1 MSSGI
6 FKRARISVPICIL
19 LVLIAVFSFLM
30 MPAASSGIGIDIITL
45 PATNIGVSSATL
57 NGSFAFVSGSLQNN
71 RVFADMTAIVGFAWG
86 TNQGGPYPNVVWVT
100 TPFGDD
106 ISFSTQLNNLTP
118 FTTYYYKVC
127 GRHHTA
133 LPCAHAVYAEDTA
146 YLLVYGNE
154 ISFTTLGQNITGGGV
169 AAGDAGAMI
178 GVPADVQFNYV
189 NISPSVAS
197 AGQPVTVVANVVNRG
212 TLEGGYTANLQIN
225 GQIEQSKMGT
235 VDGNTFVP
243 VEFTVVKDTPGTYN
257 IDIGGQ
263 TATFT
268 VVAAETSSGSSVS
281 QSQIIF
287 IAIVVLGI
295 ALIGVLTTVIM
306 RRRSTY

>member
-1 MSSGI
+1 MSSSI
-6 FKRARISVPICIL
+6 FKRARISIPLCIV
-19 LVLIAVFSFLM
+19 LVLVAVFSFLM
-30 MPAASSGIGIDIITL
+30 MPGVSSGRPNVVTL
-45 PATNIGVSSATL
+45 PATNIGVTSAVLHGDSGISSGNL
-57 NGSFAFVSGSLQNN
+57 FSGNHVYAQAP
-71 RVFADMTAIVGFAWG
+71 FEYGFAWG
-86 TNQGGPYPNVVWVT
+86 TNPGGPYPNTVWGILDSGIGGT
-100 TPFGDD
+100 FHA
-106 ISFSTQLNNLTP
+106 NLTNLSP
-118 FTTYYYKVC
+118 FTTYYYCAFLVLDT
-127 GRHHTA
+127 RV
-133 LPCAHAVYAEDTA
+133 PCSHVVYAGDGA
-146 YLLVYGNE
+146 PIAYGNE
-154 ISFTTLGQNITGGGV
+154 VSFTTLGQNITGGGV
-169 AAGDAGAMI
+169 AASDAGAMI

-189 NISPSVAS
+189 HLSPAVAS
-197 AGQPVTVVANVVNRG
+197 AGQPVTVIANVVNRG
-212 TLEGGYTANLQIN
+212 TLDGGYTANLQIN

-235 VDGNTFVP
+235 VAGNTFVP

-257 IDIGGQ
+257 VDIGGQ